1 MQASYHP
8 EQMRRLFPKPYCWLV
23 SLGLVLTG
31 MPSAIANPQPV
42 HQPLAVLVEP
52 TPTVIT
58 NGSGVKRLP
67 LAIQPV
73 AQTITQSTAP
83 GKSKTVGEA
92 PKLNNK
98 KDGQVARPFVVMIDP
113 GHGGKDPGAIGVNNL
128 REIDVIF
135 PIALQ
140 VSEILKKNGVT
151 VQLTR
156 DRDYF
161 VGLDERVQMSAQA
174 KADIFVSI
182 HANSI
187 DNRPD
192 VHGLETYHYNIGED
206 LANTVHNRIINV
218 FNNDLKIPL
227 NDRRIRSARFLVLR
241 KSNIPAILVETGYLS
256 SPEEVVQLGKA
267 QYQTNMA
274 QAIAQGILEYIKKIQ
289 SSPQP
294 NVQQQS

>member
-1 MQASYHP
+1 MQASYQP
-8 EQMRRLFPKPYCWLV
+8 KRMRRSLPKQYLWIV
-23 SLGLVLTG
+23 SLGLLLTG
-31 MPSAIANPQPV
+31 VQSAAANPVAVVAELAPTANGQPVGAKPPGSEAIAKE
-42 HQPLAVLVEP
+42 LAPRQNVTVPEP
-52 TPTVIT
+52 H
-58 NGSGVKRLP
+58 K
-67 LAIQPV
+67 AD
-73 AQTITQSTAP
+73 
-83 GKSKTVGEA
+83 
-92 PKLNNK
+92 NNLR
-98 KDGQVARPFVVMIDP
+98 DALVARPFVVMIDP
-113 GHGGKDPGAIGVNNL
+113 GHGGKDSGAIGVNNL
-128 REIDVIF
+128 REVDVIL

-140 VSEILKKNGVT
+140 VSEILKNRGVT
-151 VQLTR
+151 AQLTR

-206 LANTVHNRIINV
+206 LANTVHNKIISV
-218 FNNDLKIPL
+218 FNTDLKIPL
-227 NDRRIRSARFLVLR
+227 NDRRVRSARFLVLR

-274 QAIAQGILEYIKKIQ
+274 QAIAQGILEYIKKSQ
-289 SSPQP
+289 STTQP
-294 NVQQQS
+294 GVQQRS

>member
-8 EQMRRLFPKPYCWLV
+8 EQMRPSLPKPYSWLV
-23 SLGLVLTG
+23 SFGLVLTG
-31 MPSAIANPQPV
+31 MQSAVADPSQQPFTV
-42 HQPLAVLVEP
+42 LAELSPTVTTNSVDRQPTAKPLA
-52 TPTVIT
+52 
-58 NGSGVKRLP
+58 G
-67 LAIQPV
+67 
-73 AQTITQSTAP
+73 QTTIKESIPDQN
-83 GKSKTVGEA
+83 KTVPE
-92 PKLNNK
+92 PRKSDNNK
-98 KDGQVARPFVVMIDP
+98 KDGQAARSIVVMIDP
-113 GHGGKDPGAIGVNNL
+113 GHGGKDSGAIGVNDL
-128 REIDVIF
+128 REVDVIL

-140 VSEILKKNGVT
+140 VSEILKKHGIVA
-151 VQLTR
+151 QLTR

-206 LANTVHNRIINV
+206 LANTVHHKIINV
-218 FNNDLKIPL
+218 FNVDLKIPL
-227 NDRRIRSARFLVLR
+227 NDRRVRSARFLVLR

-256 SPEEVVQLGKA
+256 SPEESVQLSKS

-274 QAIAQGILEYIKKIQ
+274 QAIAQGILEYVKKSQ
-289 SSPQP
+289 GNTLPDVQP
-294 NVQQQS
+294 HG

>member
-31 MPSAIANPQPV
+31 TPSAIANPQPN
-42 HQPLAVLVEP
+42 HQPLAILAELK
-52 TPTVIT
+52 PTVT
-58 NGSGVKRLP
+58 ANGVNGQLEIV
-67 LAIQPV
+67 QPPIS
-73 AQTITQSTAP
+73 QNITQKVIP
-83 GKSKTVGEA
+83 DQSKTVVE
-92 PKLNNK
+92 PHKLDRNK
-98 KDGQVARPFVVMIDP
+98 KDGQITRPFIVMIDP
-113 GHGGKDPGAIGVNNL
+113 GHGGKDSGAIGVNNL
-128 REIDVIF
+128 REIDVIL

-151 VQLTR
+151 AQLTR

-161 VGLDERVQMSAQA
+161 VGLDERVQMSDQA
-174 KADIFVSI
+174 KANIFVSI

-206 LANTVHNRIINV
+206 LANTVHNKIINV
-218 FNNDLKIPL
+218 FNTDLKIPL
-227 NDRRIRSARFLVLR
+227 NDRRVRSARFLVLR

-274 QAIAQGILEYIKKIQ
+274 QAIAQGILEYIKKTQ
-289 SSPQP
+289 STTPP
-294 NVQQQS
+294 NVQQRS

>member
-8 EQMRRLFPKPYCWLV
+8 EQMRRLFPQPYCWLI
-23 SLGLVLTG
+23 SLGLGLTG
-31 MPSAIANPQPV
+31 MPLAIANPQPV
-42 HQPLAVLVEP
+42 HQSLAVFAEP
-52 TPTVIT
+52 KATT
-58 NGSGVKRLP
+58 NSSGSGVHR
-67 LAIQPV
+67 QPV
-73 AQTITQSTAP
+73 VVPPLAQTITQSNT
-83 GKSKTVGEA
+83 SDNFKTVGEA
-92 PKLNNK
+92 PKLNNS
-98 KDGQVARPFVVMIDP
+98 KDVQIVRPFVVMIDP

-151 VQLTR
+151 AQLTR

-161 VGLDERVQMSAQA
+161 VGLDERVQMSTQA
-174 KADIFVSI
+174 KANIFVSI

-187 DNRPD
+187 NNRPD
-192 VHGLETYHYNIGED
+192 VNGLETYYYNIGED
-206 LANTVHNRIINV
+206 LANTVHNKIINV

-256 SPEEVVQLGKA
+256 SPEEVEQLGKA

-274 QAIAQGILEYIKKIQ
+274 QAIAQGILEYIKKTQRIAQANIQ
-289 SSPQP
+289 P
-294 NVQQQS
+294 